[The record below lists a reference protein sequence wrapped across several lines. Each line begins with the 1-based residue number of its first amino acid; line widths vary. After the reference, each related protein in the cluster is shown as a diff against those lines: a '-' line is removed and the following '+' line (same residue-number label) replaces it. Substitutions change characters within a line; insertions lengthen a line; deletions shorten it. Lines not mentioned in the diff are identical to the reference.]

1 MKFVVQRVSSASI
14 DIRDAA
20 FRGSE
25 EAASDVVTR
34 SIGPGFVVLIGI
46 SQEDVELFFGNKT
59 DEQSSGKASNKFEIA
74 CSTVA
79 DKMIHKLVNMRIF
92 DDENGKTNLNID
104 AVNGEMLLISQ
115 FTLYA
120 DCKHGN
126 RPSFTNAGD
135 PARAEKLYNYIVD
148 KTRELLD
155 GNKPSDKGKTNDNSI
170 TQDNKTSDSRI
181 KTGEFG
187 ADMKVSLINDGP
199 FTIIL
204 DSSEIV

>member
-25 EAASDVVTR
+25 HAAANENTGVVVTR
-34 SIGPGFVVLIGI
+34 SIGTGFVVLIGI
-46 SQEDVELFFGNKT
+46 SQEDVELFFGGN
-59 DEQSSGKASNKFEIA
+59 
-74 CSTVA
+74 STVA
-79 DKMIHKLVNMRIF
+79 DKMIHKLVNLRIF

-135 PARAEKLYNYIVD
+135 PGHAEKLYNYIVD
-148 KTRELLD
+148 KCRELLD
-155 GNKPSDKGKTNDNSI
+155 G
-170 TQDNKTSDSRI
+170 DSRI

-187 ADMKVSLINDGP
+187 ADMKVSLTNDGP

-204 DSSEIV
+204 DSQEIM